1 MVRGLITHGPLR
13 EGYELGTSD
22 PTIRVDQISVAHIEL
37 WVKHYIHDFSASIV
51 QLGRCGRNHF
61 ANIIGSLVQILL
73 PGI

>member
-61 ANIIGSLVQILL
+61 VSTLPTLL
-73 PGI
+73 AH